1 MQEVFNVCKSI
12 NVTHHIDNLKDK
24 HHMIISPDA
33 EKAFNK
39 IQYPFMKQT
48 NKQKLQKIGIEGSYL
63 ILYNTA
69 TANIILN
76 DEKLKAFSLR
86 NKARMPL

>member
-1 MQEVFNVCKSI
+1 M
-12 NVTHHIDNLKDK
+12 KDK
-24 HHMIISPDA
+24 NLLIISIDA
-33 EKAFNK
+33 EKLSKVQQAFMIK
-39 IQYPFMKQT
+39 T
-48 NKQKLQKIGIEGSYL
+48 LQKIGIEGSYL

-69 TANIILN
+69 TANITLN